1 MFSRKALILY
11 IALLSISI
19 IIMGGLMFTRSKSFS
34 PRDLQEIKTEGI
46 LRIVTEY
53 DPSGYYVSDN
63 QIAGFHYELSK
74 EIARLSGLEINIYI
88 EMSIQESFEGLR
100 TNQYDIIARNIPTT
114 SELKEH
120 YAFTDPIM
128 VSRQV
133 LVQRTKAFNEGKE
146 PLRNHLDL
154 AEKTLHVSENS
165 PALLRLRNLQLEI
178 GDTIYVVENPLITSE
193 QLISMVAN
201 GEIEFAVCDLQV
213 ALALQKQYPEIDIKT
228 DISFT
233 QFQSWAIRKNA
244 PMLLDSLNHWLQAI
258 RDNGQFDRIIQ
269 QYYQRDIP
277 K

>member
-11 IALLSISI
+11 IVLLSVCIV
-19 IIMGGLMFTRSKSFS
+19 IMGCLMFVRSNSFS
-34 PRDLQEIKTEGI
+34 PRDLREIRKDGV

-53 DPSGYYVSDN
+53 DTLGYYVSEN
-63 QIAGFHYELSK
+63 QIAGFHYELSRA
-74 EIARLSGLEINIYI
+74 IARLSGLEINIYM

-120 YAFTDPIM
+120 YAFTDPIV

-133 LVQRTKAFNEGKE
+133 LVQRTKAFNKGKE

-154 AEKTLHVSENS
+154 AEKTLYVSESS
-165 PALLRLRNLQLEI
+165 PALLRLRNLQNEI
-178 GDTIYVVENPLITSE
+178 GDTIYIVENPLITSE
-193 QLISMVAN
+193 QLIAMVAN
-201 GEIEFAVCDLQV
+201 GEIEFAVSDLQV

-233 QFQSWAIRKNA
+233 QFQSWVIRKNA
-244 PMLLDSLNHWLQAI
+244 PMLLDSLNHWLHI
-258 RDNGQFDRIIQ
+258 VRETGQFDEIIQ
-269 QYYQRDIP
+269 QYYP